1 MAKTSYYIRKSSRKS
16 DTGTIGIRIREG
28 KYDLKIATPLTVQVA
43 YWDASA
49 PGYRDTTPVAVIDRK
64 TRREFNRRLILLANF
79 VEEHL
84 TDKADNQ
91 TMKAI
96 IEEFFRDN
104 ACKTEKPQS
113 SAPKDCSKDRG
124 MDIRE
129 AFKRYL
135 KENSFSK
142 RHMEQ
147 THNIE
152 RKVIRFIDW
161 QRDMLGDE
169 EFSSLLDDID
179 TMLLSELRDYIAHE
193 RIYYKE
199 YPDFYNKYD
208 IRFVAEIS
216 PNTLTALMARFTFVL
231 NWCVKQGYM
240 TNLNFKS
247 FDYGVLVYGSPYYLT
262 LEERDTIF
270 YADLTGWPKHL
281 VENRDKFMFQCL
293 VGCRLSDL
301 NKLTKANVKG
311 DFLEYIPQKSL
322 NRGIGSTV
330 RVPLNSKAK
339 ELLAR
344 QQTKGDSLFPY
355 HCRGDYNSDI
365 RLLLH
370 LLGIN
375 RVVTILNRHT
385 HKEEQHPLYELATS
399 HLGRRTFIGNLYKK
413 VKDQELIASM
423 TGHSQGSKAFARY
436 RHIDEDMKNELV
448 SLID

>member
-1 MAKTSYYIRKSSRKS
+1 M
-16 DTGTIGIRIREG
+16 
-28 KYDLKIATPLTVQVA
+28 
-43 YWDASA
+43 
-49 PGYRDTTPVAVIDRK
+49 
-64 TRREFNRRLILLANF
+64 
-79 VEEHL
+79 
-84 TDKADNQ
+84 
-91 TMKAI
+91 
-96 IEEFFRDN
+96 
-104 ACKTEKPQS
+104 
-113 SAPKDCSKDRG
+113 
-124 MDIRE
+124 
-129 AFKRYL
+129 
-135 KENSFSK
+135 
-142 RHMEQ
+142 
-147 THNIE
+147 
-152 RKVIRFIDW
+152 
-161 QRDMLGDE
+161 
-169 EFSSLLDDID
+169 
-179 TMLLSELRDYIAHE
+179 
-193 RIYYKE
+193 
-199 YPDFYNKYD
+199 
-208 IRFVAEIS
+208 
-216 PNTLTALMARFTFVL
+216 
-231 NWCVKQGYM
+231 
-240 TNLNFKS
+240 
-247 FDYGVLVYGSPYYLT
+247 
-262 LEERDTIF
+262 
-270 YADLTGWPKHL
+270 
-281 VENRDKFMFQCL
+281 ENRDKFMFQFL

-344 QQTKGDSLFPY
+344 QKTEGDSLFPY

-375 RVVTILNRHT
+375 RVVTVLNRHT